1 MKNKLKIIFA
11 GTPDFAVPTLKALIG
26 DADFDIVAVITQE
39 DKPVGRKQILT
50 PPPVKVIAEENKIKI
65 FQPAKI
71 KLIQD
76 EIKALAPDFLIVVAY
91 GKLLPQAILD
101 IPKYGCV
108 NVHASLLPRWRGAA
122 VIQAPILAG
131 DAQTGVTIMKMDAGL
146 DTGPIIAQMKVN
158 ILPGETAETLHDELA
173 KLGAMMLPE
182 TLKSFAAGKMELKP
196 QDEKFVTYARE
207 LKKEDGKIDW
217 SKSALEIERMVRA
230 YTPWPSAFGQLR
242 IKNEEFP
249 PEADQPFAEKII
261 KILAADDN
269 IVSVNKHTVGELFLA
284 DNKLAV
290 QTGDGALVIKKLQLE
305 GGKPM
310 NAEEFL
316 RGHADFVGTV
326 LS

>member
-50 PPPVKVIAEENKIKI
+50 PPPVKVVAEYYKIKI
-65 FQPAKI
+65 FQPTKI
-71 KLIQD
+71 KLIID
-76 EIKALAPDFLIVVAY
+76 EIKTLAPDFLIVVAY
-91 GKLLPQAILD
+91 GKLLPQEILD

-122 VIQAPILAG
+122 VIQAPILTG

-158 ILPGETAETLHDELA
+158 ILPNETAETLHDELA

-182 TLKSFAAGKMELKP
+182 TLKSFAAGEMELKP

-217 SKSALEIERMVRA
+217 AKPAIEIERMVRA
-230 YTPWPSAFGQLR
+230 YTPWPSTFAISDLR
-242 IKNEEFP
+242 FSNKTIKVISVENTILSINKF
-249 PEADQPFAEKII
+249 KIGETF
-261 KILAADDN
+261 LDN
-269 IVSVNKHTVGELFLA
+269 
-284 DNKLAV
+284 NKLAV
-290 QTGDGALVIKKLQLE
+290 QCGDGALVIKKLQLE

>member
-242 IKNEEFP
+242 IKNEELR
-249 PEADQPFAEKII
+249 II
-261 KILAADDN
+261 KILK
-269 IVSVNKHTVGELFLA
+269 VENKILPINKFKAGEIFLA

-290 QTGDGALVIKKLQLE
+290 QCGDGALVIKKLQLE